1 MQAMTS
7 LTRWHSMWQTLG
19 VSISN
24 DELFDRLIG
33 CYSESHR
40 KYHTMQH
47 LDECFAHLES
57 VRSLA
62 ERASEVELA
71 LWFHDAIYDT
81 HSSDNEERSAV
92 WARESALAAGLT
104 PDQATR
110 ISGLVI
116 ATRHSAVPAGTDAMV
131 LVDIDLGILGED
143 IDRFEEY
150 ELQVREE
157 YSWVP
162 ELLYRRGRGKILK
175 EFADREWI
183 YSTDYFRAAY
193 EERAP
198 ENIARSLAR
207 LA

>member
-1 MQAMTS
+1 
-7 LTRWHSMWQTLG
+7 MWQALG

-24 DELFDRLIG
+24 DELFDRLIE

-47 LDECFAHLES
+47 LDECLANLES

-81 HSSDNEERSAV
+81 HSSDNEERSAA

-104 PDQATR
+104 PEQATR
-110 ISGLVI
+110 IRGLVM

-131 LVDIDLGILGED
+131 LVDIDLGILGAD

-162 ELLYRRGRGKILK
+162 RLLYRRGRGKILK

-193 EERAP
+193 EERAR